1 MRLSHWLLCLV
12 AAMPSAACG
21 RPLVAVIDSG
31 VARTT
36 ELRQVLL
43 AEYDM
48 ASPAAR
54 PSFRPRYDHGT
65 MVATILSREARG
77 QVDIVSLRIDD
88 PAGCPAKFEPPCQAS
103 AVPIVKAIDKA
114 VALHVDAINIS
125 LSLRD
130 DPRIADAIAAAARS
144 GILVVLA
151 AGNQGLNHPGNLAM
165 ARAGFPRAVLVGA
178 LDGEG
183 HPWTGTNRPEA
194 GPQSAYQYVW
204 RRGVDVA
211 TQGAEGLAVT
221 ATGTSFATPI
231 ETARRVLAVAAIR
244 VRMAKAEHS

>member
-1 MRLSHWLLCLV
+1 MQFKSWLLCLI
-12 AAMPSAACG
+12 AAMPTAAAG

-31 VARTT
+31 VAKTA
-36 ELRQVLL
+36 ELRRVLV
-43 AEYDM
+43 AEHDM
-48 ASPAAR
+48 AAPLPRPA
-54 PSFRPRYDHGT
+54 FRPRSDHGT

-88 PAGCPAKFEPPCQAS
+88 PAGCPPALDPPCQPS
-103 AVPIVKAIDKA
+103 AEPIVRAIDKA
-114 VALHVDAINIS
+114 VALGADAINIS
-125 LSLRD
+125 LSLRE
-130 DPRIADAIAAAARS
+130 DPRISAAIAAAARR
-144 GILVVLA
+144 GVLVVLA

-183 HPWTGTNRPEA
+183 RPWTGSNRPEA

-211 TQGAEGLAVT
+211 TQGAAGLGVT
-221 ATGTSFATPI
+221 ATGTSFAAPI
-231 ETARRVLAVAAIR
+231 ETARRVLAIAAIR
-244 VRMAKAEHS
+244 ARKAQADHS

>member
-1 MRLSHWLLCLV
+1 
-12 AAMPSAACG
+12 
-21 RPLVAVIDSG
+21 VIDSG
-31 VARTT
+31 VARTAQ
-36 ELRQVLL
+36 LRQVVL

-48 ASPAAR
+48 AAAAPR
-54 PSFRPRYDHGT
+54 PSFHPRYDHGT

-88 PAGCPAKFEPPCQAS
+88 PAGCQPSFAPPCQPS
-103 AVPIVKAIDKA
+103 AAPIVRAIDKA
-114 VALHVDAINIS
+114 VALRVDAINIS
-125 LSLRD
+125 LSLRE
-130 DPRIADAIAAAARS
+130 DPAIAAAIAAATRR

-151 AGNQGLNHPGNLAM
+151 AGNQGMNHPGNLAI

-178 LDGEG
+178 LDGDG
-183 HPWTGTNRPEA
+183 RPWSGTNRPEA

-211 TQGAEGLAVT
+211 TQGAAGSAIN
-221 ATGTSFATPI
+221 ATGTSFAAPI

-244 VRMAKAEHS
+244 ARIAQPDHI